1 MASLLNILD
10 KECQQ
15 RQEGNAELE
24 ELDDIELDFEDFGA
38 SSSTVDNALFNF
50 GIASNLKAGQNAI
63 NKDTKKA

>member
-10 KECQQ
+10 KESQQ

-38 SSSTVDNALFNF
+38 SLSTVNNALFNF
-50 GIASNLKAGQNAI
+50 GSA
-63 NKDTKKA
+63 